1 MNNKENIMLDV
12 DTLLNNNQDNESN
25 LKNQT
30 IEIEYNDFYSDL
42 LLADNY
48 DNISKE
54 QPTSTLDN
62 NIISKKLKIIDDFEN
77 LNNIKKNI
85 YNEINYILN
94 KKKVIKSDSYYNE
107 VLEYHGVIHDI
118 DEASGKFFANIV
130 NAKNK
135 NENLNAEFEIGDI
148 QYESDKDFI
157 RIGAQFIWMIGQETK
172 LLYYNDNTVKKGS
185 RNNVSR
191 FYFRRMRS
199 LSKKERE
206 KAKLEAN
213 EWTEFFRKYDFE

>member
-1 MNNKENIMLDV
+1 MNKENITIDI
-12 DTLLNNNQDNESN
+12 DTILNNNQDDEYN

-30 IEIEYNDFYSDL
+30 IEIKYNDFYRDL
-42 LLADNY
+42 LSVDNY
-48 DNISKE
+48 ENISKE
-54 QPTSTLDN
+54 QPTSTLDD
-62 NIISKKLKIIDDFEN
+62 NIISKKLKNVEN
-77 LNNIKKNI
+77 FNDGNKKI

-94 KKKVIKSDSYYNE
+94 KKKVIRSDSYYNE
-107 VLEYHGVIHDI
+107 VLEYHGVIQDV
-118 DEASGKFFANIV
+118 DESSGKFFANLV
-130 NAKNK
+130 NSENK
-135 NENLNAEFEIGDI
+135 NDILNAEFEIDDI

-157 RIGAQFIWMIGQETK
+157 RKGAQFIWMIGQETK
-172 LLYYNDNTVKKGS
+172 LLYYNDNTIKKGPRS
-185 RNNVSR
+185 NVSR